1 MKRKTLLILTL
12 LLMAIGGWAQR
23 VVVSGTVVNA
33 DSREPIAGASVS
45 MGRVSVVTNDDGFFT
60 LKSDREGD
68 ELVVSHLGY
77 ESQHIRR
84 SEQPEG
90 RLLIRL
96 RPAAIQLQEVLVIG
110 GDARELVRAAM
121 ERIPYNY
128 SRVPE
133 LLHCFYREKVMKRQ
147 NYITVAEGVIDM
159 YKTDYLRD
167 ADRDRVAIRKGR
179 RLLSPKRNDT
189 LSVKVMGGPTS
200 ALLLDVVKNTDFLL
214 NEEELNLYELKME
227 LPTMIGDRRQYVV
240 SLTPQVDRAYALYYG
255 QLYIDQETL
264 AFTRVELE
272 LDMRN
277 RAKATFAMLVKKP
290 RGLQFKPKEMS
301 CVIDYRTGPDGV
313 TRLSYVRTTMRFN
326 CDWRRRLF
334 ATSFSAFCEMAVTD
348 IGASG
353 SNVQLIKGRDSFDQ
367 HDAFFDKVDFFRD
380 PDFWEDYNIIE
391 PTESLDKAI
400 DRLLKRKRKD

>member
-1 MKRKTLLILTL
+1 MKKKTLLLVTL

-33 DSREPIAGASVS
+33 DSRAPIAGVSVA

-60 LKSDREGD
+60 LKSDTEGD
-68 ELVVSHLGY
+68 ELVVTHLGY
-77 ESQHIRR
+77 ESQHIRL

-90 RLLIRL
+90 RLMIRL

-110 GDARELVRAAM
+110 GDARELVRKAID
-121 ERIPYNY
+121 RIPYNY

-159 YKTDYLRD
+159 YKTDYSRD

-240 SLTPQVDRAYALYYG
+240 SLTPCVDRAYALYYG
-255 QLYIDQETL
+255 RLYIDQETL
-264 AFTRVELE
+264 AFTRVELD

-277 RAKATFAMLVKKP
+277 RAKATFAMLIKKP

-301 CVIDYRTGPDGV
+301 CVIDYRTGLDGV
-313 TRLSYVRTTMRFN
+313 MRLSYVRTTMRFN

-353 SNVQLIKGRDSFDQ
+353 SSVQPIKGRDSFDQ
-367 HDAFFDKVDFFRD
+367 RDAFFDKVDFFRD
-380 PDFWEDYNIIE
+380 PAFWEDYNIIE

-400 DRLLKRKRKD
+400 DRLLKRKR